1 MNENENNNNTS
12 DKITIKV
19 RHSDENY
26 HEITIDWAN
35 ESFDYRKQL
44 FHQLSAF
51 TGIPFKYQAYVFVKA
66 NERISFDLHN
76 IEFYDELSLPDD
88 KELAME
94 QIQDGACYFFKTY
107 LGLFYPNLA
116 SIFCFYQLIHRDLV
130 NENDCNFYYCHSLGS
145 RFFTKKFSEIIK
157 SEHLQ
162 TFLDRRR
169 EGQTW
174 ETLTRIKLNLN
185 IEHLTGLI
193 CRRYFESFGQF
204 EFRFSDYYLR
214 YRG

>member
-1 MNENENNNNTS
+1 MNENNNNTS
-12 DKITIKV
+12 NKITIKV
-19 RHSDENY
+19 RHSDEDY

-51 TGIPFKYQAYVFVKA
+51 TGIPFKYQA
-66 NERISFDLHN
+66 
-76 IEFYDELSLPDD
+76 LSLPDD

-162 TFLDRRR
+162 TLLDRRGA
-169 EGQTW
+169 GQTW
-174 ETLTRIKLNLN
+174 ENLTRIKLNLN
-185 IEHLTGLI
+185 IEHLTVLS
-193 CRRYFESFGQF
+193 CHRHFESLGRF